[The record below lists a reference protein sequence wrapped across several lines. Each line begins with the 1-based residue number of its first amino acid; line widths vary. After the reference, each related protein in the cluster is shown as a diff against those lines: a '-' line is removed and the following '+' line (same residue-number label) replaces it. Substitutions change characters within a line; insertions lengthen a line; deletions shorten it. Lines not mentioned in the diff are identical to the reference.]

1 MKNRVSKLVVLS
13 LSGLVLVN
21 LSVSA
26 AITPAVGVPLDG
38 GLLTVL
44 AAAGVGYFIRTK
56 RKNKE
61 I

>member
-1 MKNRVSKLVVLS
+1 MNSRLSKLALIS

-26 AITPAVGVPLDG
+26 AVGPAVGVPLDG
-38 GLLTVL
+38 GLLAVL
-44 AAAGVGYFIRTK
+44 AAAGVGYFIKKK